1 MRHAFAPAVLL
12 FAATQTLIACDQ
24 SHEQARASVPAES
37 SLSQATSGASK
48 ALPALHVVLTWEALF
63 SGENLARKN
72 YQVRLDACRG
82 AGQPTQA
89 LSAEDEAK
97 LGTGQ
102 VEITIDARQQVARQ
116 ITWTVSGDGHD
127 MQSTCLI
134 KLEQHEDQSEIED
147 PDGMYEA
154 IDASTRVQDRQTVQA
169 NGWTLLGE
177 TEVKGQPCTRWRND
191 RQEVCMWS
199 GGLQWGFSETP
210 TDVAGCTVDS
220 AGAYLTSIPL
230 QGQPS
235 QGGSGCRLQVMS
247 FGLSKGLLPSDH

>member
-1 MRHAFAPAVLL
+1 MRQAFAPAALL
-12 FAATQTLIACDQ
+12 FAATHTLVACDQ
-24 SHEQARASVPAES
+24 SPEQPKAPAAAES
-37 SLSQATSGASK
+37 PAPQSASEAIK

-72 YQVRLDACRG
+72 YRARLDACRG

-97 LGTGQ
+97 LGSGQ
-102 VEITIDARQQVARQ
+102 VEITIDAQHQVARQ
-116 ITWTVSGDGHD
+116 LTWTAGGDGKD

-147 PDGMYEA
+147 TDGMYEA
-154 IDASTRVQDRQTVQA
+154 IDDSTRSQDRQTYEA
-169 NGWTLLGE
+169 GGWRLLGE

-199 GGLQWGFSETP
+199 GGLKWGFSETP
-210 TDVAGCTVDS
+210 ADVAGCTVDS
-220 AGAYLTSIPL
+220 AGSYLTSIPL
-230 QGQPS
+230 QGQPAE
-235 QGGSGCRLQVMS
+235 GGSGCRLQVKTFS
-247 FGLSKGLLPSDH
+247 LGKGLLPADH